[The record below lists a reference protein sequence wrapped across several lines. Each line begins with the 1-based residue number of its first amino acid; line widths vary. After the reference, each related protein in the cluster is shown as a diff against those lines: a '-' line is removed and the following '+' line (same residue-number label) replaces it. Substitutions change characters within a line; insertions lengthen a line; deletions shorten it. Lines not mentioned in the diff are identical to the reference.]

1 MDKLSPHMSSE
12 TDLKAHI
19 VSYPELYEDL
29 AVDVLE
35 ERLEM
40 YTYACYIE
48 CFIEKEQSCTCES
61 EGDCPNKECNCETD
75 CWVNINNCDCDGEC
89 TDNS

>member
-1 MDKLSPHMSSE
+1 MAKLSSQISSE
-12 TDLKAHI
+12 ADLKEHI
-19 VSYPELYEDL
+19 ASYPELYEDL

-48 CFIEKEQSCTCES
+48 CFIEVGECDDKVEECPSNVCTC
-61 EGDCPNKECNCETD
+61 KVECL
-75 CWVNINNCDCDGEC
+75 VNINNCDCDEDC
-89 TDNS
+89 STNS